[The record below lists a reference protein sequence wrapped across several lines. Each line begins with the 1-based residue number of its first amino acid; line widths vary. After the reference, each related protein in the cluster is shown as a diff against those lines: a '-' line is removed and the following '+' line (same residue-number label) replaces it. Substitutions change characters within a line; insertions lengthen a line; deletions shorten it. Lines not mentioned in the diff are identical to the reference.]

1 MSSSDSS
8 LGVVHGLWSRVHLHT
23 SSGSH
28 EGRVE
33 EGVPKGITI
42 CPETPMGHR
51 EPHSP
56 TQELPFCRCLEKE
69 GEALPGAVPALHAYC
84 PLLTVLYLSP
94 SLPVPLHLQKQLQ
107 GLSLAVQAPAS
118 QVSLLLLPLCS
129 SRLLGEGCWGFDKY
143 SLFHIG
149 FPLPA
154 AVLLRQWCFQQC
166 QHCSNKVFT
175 GSQLCQAPH
184 TLGRVL

>member
-1 MSSSDSS
+1 MAP
-8 LGVVHGLWSRVHLHT
+8 R
-23 SSGSH
+23 GSH
-28 EGRVE
+28 SAQG
-33 EGVPKGITI
+33 
-42 CPETPMGHR
+42 
-51 EPHSP
+51 SP
-56 TQELPFCRCLEKE
+56 TALLKSCLSIGVWRRRGKPCRGRSSPSCLLPPPCI
-69 GEALPGAVPALHAYC
+69 A
-84 PLLTVLYLSP
+84 P

-107 GLSLAVQAPAS
+107 GLSLAVQAPAP
-118 QVSLLLLPLCS
+118 QISLLLFPLCS
-129 SRLLGEGCWGFDKY
+129 SRLLGEGFWGFDKY

-149 FPLPA
+149 FPLPG